1 MSFSSVCESWEAVE
15 RQQVIRQTF
24 GHLDPKIGS
33 SNDGYFE
40 FIKGGYQA
48 VDGQPITS
56 KFPNCHG
63 PDFYDAMTDFIHEIC
78 EYNNP
83 RKTLPE
89 GIYRWTGTCKA
100 YKNGKIGFVKGKLS
114 LIREI
119 E

>member
-1 MSFSSVCESWEAVE
+1 MSFSSACESWEAVE
-15 RQQVIRQTF
+15 RLRVRYETF
-24 GHLDPKIGS
+24 GHLDPKIGT
-33 SNDGYFE
+33 SNTGYFE

-63 PDFYDAMTDFIHEIC
+63 PDFYEAMTDYIFELC
-78 EYNNP
+78 RYN
-83 RKTLPE
+83 KTNSLPE

-100 YKNGKIGFVKGKLS
+100 FKNGKIGFVKGRLT